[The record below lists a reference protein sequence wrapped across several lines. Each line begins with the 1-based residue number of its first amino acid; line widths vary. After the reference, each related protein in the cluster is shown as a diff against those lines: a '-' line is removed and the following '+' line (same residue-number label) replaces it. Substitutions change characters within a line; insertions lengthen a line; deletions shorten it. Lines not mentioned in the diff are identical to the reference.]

1 MVVILL
7 AIESRAVLARMA
19 VNTSRNEPLANPPH
33 ITQARR
39 AALPDPVLVFLP
51 SDIVWHQGGYD
62 VSARGDRLP
71 GAAGKSSR

>member
-19 VNTSRNEPLANPPH
+19 VNTSRNKPLADPPH
-33 ITQARR
+33 IAQARR
-39 AALPDPVLVFLP
+39 TAVLDPVLVLLP
-51 SDIVWHQGGYD
+51 SDIIRHQGGYD
-62 VSARGDRLP
+62 VSARRDRLP